1 MLDDASEAGL
11 QIALQLLPP
20 SMHGSGLLIT
30 SYLVDEEK
38 CRAVLASTAAN
49 GDYVRR
55 DGPAAS
61 VAVCECG
68 DLDRVRAM
76 QLFEWCG
83 FALEPSSDP
92 DVACINRIVE
102 DEMEVCYVPPCD
114 VMPAQQLSGMSSSC
128 D

>member
-1 MLDDASEAGL
+1 
-11 QIALQLLPP
+11 
-20 SMHGSGLLIT
+20 
-30 SYLVDEEK
+30 LVDERK

-92 DVACINRIVE
+92 DVAVINRIVE
-102 DEMEVCYVPPCD
+102 DEMEVCYVQAAD
-114 VMPAQQLSGMSSSC
+114 VTSA
-128 D
+128 